1 MFWKEYLAV
10 TRAIERRL
18 DRRERVDE
26 VETYRLER
34 LLEQVSGVPQNEA
47 KIRRLL
53 DRIAAQPP
61 LLRKEVVWEDER
73 DLLRRQIE
81 SFTAATP
88 VSAVEGE
95 AARTLLK
102 AVSFALQDKQQ
113 AMIYNPGSVN
123 LLVRDVHGVLQA
135 SDLTINFKADRLP
148 GYTSGEVAS
157 AFQLSRSTGNVATP
171 ALVQERLGAER
182 ALFGTAATQERTAP
196 RQFSTSVMGRLA
208 GPGLGTP
215 TELDGML
222 NAARH
227 RPKYAALNFCA
238 YAQGSCPDPDYGRSF
253 FVLRPEVK
261 RRATYTYQD
270 SFHAVE
276 FELEDRYKL
285 FSFNNLGLVLYPAA
299 FYGDTPFI
307 QSLLRR
313 LPAHPGLG
321 VQPAYLSGDS
331 YIEAQI
337 HGDVRFAT
345 DVAAVH
351 LSRAEIDT
359 LPLHHRDLVYARAKK
374 FAQRWPGTAFQF
386 H

>member
-47 KIRRLL
+47 KIRRPL

-95 AARTLLK
+95 ASRTLLK

-113 AMIYNPGSVN
+113 AMIYNPGNVN

-359 LPLHHRDLVYARAKK
+359 LPLHHRDLVYARAKE

>member
-10 TRAIERRL
+10 TRAIERKL

-113 AMIYNPGSVN
+113 AMIYNPGNVN

-182 ALFGTAATQERTAP
+182 ALFGTAATQKRTAA

-359 LPLHHRDLVYARAKK
+359 LPLHHRDLVYARAKE
-374 FAQRWPGTAFQF
+374 FAQRWPGTAFRF